1 VVTLAAL
8 ALVPVDANT
17 PLALVVAALGVAGLG
32 IGTFT
37 APNTVQLMSAV
48 PTERRGTANAVS
60 GTSRYLGFAMGSA
73 AIAAVIATAGPN
85 SADPATILRAAAP
98 AFLLSAASAA
108 IGAAFSALPD

>member
-1 VVTLAAL
+1 
-8 ALVPVDANT
+8 
-17 PLALVVAALGVAGLG
+17 
-32 IGTFT
+32 
-37 APNTVQLMSAV
+37 
-48 PTERRGTANAVS
+48 
-60 GTSRYLGFAMGSA
+60 MGSA